1 MTESGAQ
8 ANQGG
13 AAGPTGDYR
22 KQILAVGLEL
32 ARNAV
37 KARTLDELQFIL
49 VNDVRALLSFDR
61 SFLVTHLGGKSV
73 LAAANNQPRLD
84 HRAEFVS
91 RVNALAPKLKAVT
104 RALALTKGGR
114 PPEDIPPDIADALK
128 EYQEYSDSLCLLIAP
143 LPVYDGAAGHLV
155 FEFFDE
161 ASPGE
166 LETLT
171 LLNMTPFFSAALTEK
186 WLLAHQPKVR
196 NAFFGAIDP
205 RGRGIGW
212 ARASRLAILGA
223 LAVLVVVGLWLPV
236 TLRVGG
242 RIEVVPEYEYFA
254 FVQMDGIV
262 DKVTAREGDRVKED
276 QPVAELESKE
286 IDYKIREAGR
296 TMESFK
302 AEVEILRNQGAENPA
317 KLAESQLTAI
327 KSMRAGYELEFL
339 NWQKQFLTVCAPRAG
354 TILTKKL
361 EGLTGKRFKA
371 GEPFC
376 RIAPEDPL
384 EADIFVRESDVPYTS
399 PGQFVEAFFNFH
411 PEVAYTLKV
420 KTVSPISETLERLG
434 GVFRVRATFDSPPRE
449 LKPGMLGIA
458 HIHASSASLWFVLT
472 RRIRAKIGEFL
483 LAL

>member
-1 MTESGAQ
+1 MTEHAAQ
-8 ANQGG
+8 ENQGASIKPG
-13 AAGPTGDYR
+13 GDYR
-22 KQILAVGLEL
+22 KVAIAVGLEL

-49 VNDVRALLSFDR
+49 VNDVRSLVPFDR

-84 HRAEFVS
+84 ERAEFVS
-91 RVNALAPKLKAVT
+91 RVNHLAPTLKEVT
-104 RALALTKGGR
+104 RALVLTKGGR
-114 PPEDIPPDIADALK
+114 VPDDLPPKVVDALK
-128 EYQEYSDSLCLLIAP
+128 AFQDYSDPLCLMIAP
-143 LPVYDGAAGHLV
+143 LPVHDGIAGHLIL
-155 FEFFDE
+155 ELFDQ

-166 LETLT
+166 VETLT
-171 LLNMTPFFSAALTEK
+171 LLNMTPFFASALVEK
-186 WLLAHQPKVR
+186 WLLARRPRVR
-196 NAFFGAIDP
+196 NAFFGAIDAQDATFAW
-205 RGRGIGW
+205 GRV
-212 ARASRLAILGA
+212 ARLAA
-223 LAVLVVVGLWLPV
+223 LAFLTCLIVFGLMLPV

-262 DKVTAREGDRVKED
+262 DTVSAREGDAVKEH
-276 QPVAELESKE
+276 QQVAALESKE

-296 TMESFK
+296 MLESLK
-302 AEVEILRNQGAENPA
+302 TEVEILRNLGAENPA
-317 KLAESQLTAI
+317 KLAESQLVAI

-339 NWQKQFLTVCAPRAG
+339 NWQKQYLTVRAPRAG
-354 TILTKKL
+354 TIITKKV

-376 RIAPEDPL
+376 RIAPEEPL
-384 EADIFVRESDVPYTS
+384 EADIFLRESDVPYTTQ
-399 PGQFVEAFFNFH
+399 GQFVEAYFNFQ
-411 PEVAYTLKV
+411 PEAKYTLKV
-420 KTVSPISETLERLG
+420 KNISPISETLDQLG
-434 GVFRVRATFDSPPRE
+434 GVFRVRATFDSPPRD

-458 HIHASSASLWFVLT
+458 HIHTSEESLWFVLT